1 MTDDQQTPDPDIY
14 EGKSHITLD
23 VKGIKAHFTGRYALY
38 VTLVATFVLS
48 CYSGD
53 LI

>member
-1 MTDDQQTPDPDIY
+1 MTEGQQTPDKDVY

-23 VKGIKAHFTGRYALY
+23 VKGVRAHFTGRYALY
-38 VTLVATFVLS
+38 VTLVSIFILS